1 LATASPTSPATPSA
15 APGVSRAGV
24 PTAAEAATV
33 AAIID
38 GDTLAVRGRIA
49 GKVFTSTAQITVRLL
64 EVDTPETKH
73 PSKPVECFGAQA
85 TTFLSQIVPVGS
97 TVWAVPDV
105 ERTDRYGR
113 DLLYLW
119 NANGAFVNL
128 EIVRTGHGRA
138 VLYEPNDRYITP
150 IRAAEAE
157 AKTAKRGLWGAC
169 SATSSS
175 LPASPSPSASRLP
188 SASPPAGGV
197 YYAGCSDARSAGA
210 APIRSGEPGYRGGLD
225 GDGDGLAC
233 E

>member
-1 LATASPTSPATPSA
+1 
-15 APGVSRAGV
+15 
-24 PTAAEAATV
+24 
-33 AAIID
+33 
-38 GDTLAVRGRIA
+38 
-49 GKVFTSTAQITVRLL
+49 VFASTAQITVRLL

-73 PSKPVECFGAQA
+73 PRKPVECFGTQA
-85 TTFLSQIVPVGS
+85 TAFLTRIAPVGS

-119 NANGAFVNL
+119 NAIGAFVNL

-157 AKTAKRGLWGAC
+157 AMTAKRGLWEGC
-169 SATSSS
+169 SAASSS
-175 LPASPSPSASRLP
+175 LPAGPSGA
-188 SASPPAGGV
+188 GV
-197 YYAGCSDARSAGA
+197 YYAGCSDARRAGA
-210 APIRSGEPGYRGGLD
+210 APIGFGEPGYRGGLD
-225 GDGDGLAC
+225 GDGDGVAC